1 MTLSSMQVDTTR
13 EEKRIIYLSRMTD
26 EDIEYAIQQY
36 WQKYIDA
43 KKITQFLWK
52 LYDIRV
58 DMDGNPERILPRKV
72 SLVLS
77 KLHDAGRISFYG
89 RSKNGKIT
97 YLKRNYQ

>member
-1 MTLSSMQVDTTR
+1 MSES
-13 EEKRIIYLSRMTD
+13 KRVLYLSRITD
-26 EDIEYAIQQY
+26 EDIEYAIDRY

-43 KKITQFLWK
+43 KKISLFLWR

-58 DMDGNPERILPRKV
+58 DVDGDPERILPRKV

-77 KLHDAGRISFYG
+77 KLHDTGRISFYG

>member
-1 MTLSSMQVDTTR
+1 MTLSSMQVVS
-13 EEKRIIYLSRMTD
+13 ESKRVLYLSRITD
-26 EDIEYAIQQY
+26 EDIEYAVDRY

-43 KKITQFLWK
+43 KKISLFLWR

-58 DMDGNPERILPRKV
+58 DMDGDPERILPRKV